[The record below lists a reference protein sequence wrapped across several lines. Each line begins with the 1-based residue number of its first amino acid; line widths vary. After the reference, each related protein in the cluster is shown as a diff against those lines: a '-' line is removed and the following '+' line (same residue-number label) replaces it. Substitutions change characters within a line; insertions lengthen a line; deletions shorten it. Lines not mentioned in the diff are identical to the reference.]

1 MLLCICDG
9 ILVLSSDAPLPAIQ
23 VEGKMCCIQL
33 SHLPFSNS
41 NDSGRNTRQRRRQDP
56 NHVSTEGM
64 LPGRHGSG
72 PVILGLGSQ
81 GECFSVSGTS
91 SAESIVLV
99 CCTVRLLILYTFAL
113 QHLRSFFAFCVG
125 TKYATYSV
133 GRVSKR
139 TSVPPLFVVPL
150 AVLLQ
155 ARAIIVILAAG
166 EGFRLVTI
174 GVVGLVL
181 VPFVHRYL
189 CAERDNENHRAA
201 LRHGL

>member
-1 MLLCICDG
+1 M
-9 ILVLSSDAPLPAIQ
+9 
-23 VEGKMCCIQL
+23 
-33 SHLPFSNS
+33 
-41 NDSGRNTRQRRRQDP
+41 
-56 NHVSTEGM
+56 
-64 LPGRHGSG
+64 
-72 PVILGLGSQ
+72 
-81 GECFSVSGTS
+81 
-91 SAESIVLV
+91 LV

-189 CAERDNENHRAA
+189 CAERDNENHLAA